1 MYVLVDVNNR
11 FLFKEISSQQ
21 HFSSNCRKSFLG
33 HRGDTFYIGGAKPDP
48 ITVENQGVISLS
60 ETHSERSP
68 WQSPIHGG
76 TRLNI
81 NSKWIFDCNL
91 TATDPPNLPQCIAG
105 AEPGLI
111 LHPRLAA
118 ADVFNFILF
127 HAKFG
132 FVIYNFTTWWLVVG
146 HKDKDYTR
154 IKVLMTLWGML
165 IVVTWWS
172 YGETRLASQLWFT
185 TDQK

>member
-1 MYVLVDVNNR
+1 MDFWL
-11 FLFKEISSQQ
+11 Q
-21 HFSSNCRKSFLG
+21 
-33 HRGDTFYIGGAKPDP
+33 
-48 ITVENQGVISLS
+48 
-60 ETHSERSP
+60 
-68 WQSPIHGG
+68 
-76 TRLNI
+76 
-81 NSKWIFDCNL
+81 FDC
-91 TATDPPNLPQCIAG
+91 TDPPNLPQCIAG

-172 YGETRLASQLWFT
+172 YGDQTRQSALIYNRSKVTVTASQSRGFHHFCRAEREWDWWKIFLCNSAWNSNDLYCCDVKYCLDDGCSLTRLLAALS
-185 TDQK
+185 KGG